1 MRLMLDLATSDP
13 TTFTTIKSISQR
25 QDISEKYLE
34 QIITQLNKAHFVQ
47 SARGAQ
53 GGYKLSKDPRSI
65 TVGEV
70 LRIMEGSL
78 APVSCLEKG
87 QRCTRASNC
96 VTLVLWKEIQDAVD
110 KIVDNTTW
118 ADLIARQK
126 AMTK

>member
-1 MRLMLDLATSDP
+1 VIQLPLRLLRVFPKDR
-13 TTFTTIKSISQR
+13 TFPKNI
-25 QDISEKYLE
+25 LE

-110 KIVDNTTW
+110 KIVDNTTL

-126 AMTK
+126 TMTK